1 MPDPVD
7 TLRLPLSDLPDPLPI
22 PVCRGGVGDAPPVS
36 TVRPP
41 GSKSLTNRLLLLAAL
56 ADGESTLRYPLL
68 AADDA
73 ERMLRAIAELG
84 AGVTRKDGLVRIRGV
99 GGAWDIA
106 EGGATVNLNNAG
118 TATRFLAASALC
130 SPGPLTVDG
139 NERMRQRPI
148 GELAELL
155 GLLGATVEYL
165 GEPGCP
171 PVRITRPASG
181 LTTEMIEVS
190 TTRSSQFISALL
202 LVAPFLS
209 RGLTVKLVGPITSA
223 SYIHMTVGLLESL
236 GVGVRT
242 SEGLRVIR
250 ILPGCAAFDVEVEPD
265 ASGATYFW
273 GAGAL
278 LPGALIGVSGLGGEA
293 LQGDSGF
300 PDLLAR
306 LGASVTT
313 RDGVVRVR
321 GPERLSPILADM
333 SDMPDAAMTAAV
345 CASFAGGTT
354 ILRGVRTLRDKECD
368 RIAALESE
376 LGKIGVAVESDV
388 HGDADVLTITPP
400 ACGVDC
406 GPGVLPVEFETFDDH
421 RMAMSLALIGLRRPN
436 VLVKD
441 PGCVAKTYPGFFA
454 DLAGLY

>member
-1 MPDPVD
+1 MPDPVE
-7 TLRLPLSDLPDPLPI
+7 TLRVPLADLPDPLAI
-22 PVCRGGVGDAPPVS
+22 PVCRGGAGDSPPVVS
-36 TVRPP
+36 VRPP

-56 ADGESTLRYPLL
+56 ADGESVLRYPLL
-68 AADDA
+68 EADDA
-73 ERMLRAIAELG
+73 ERMLGAITELG
-84 AGVTRKDGLVRIRGV
+84 ATVSREDGLVRIRGV
-99 GGAWDIA
+99 GGAWRVP

-130 SPGPLTVDG
+130 SRGPLTVDG

-155 GLLGATVEYL
+155 TAVGASVEFL
-165 GEPGCP
+165 GEDGCP
-171 PVRITRPASG
+171 PMRVTRPASG
-181 LTTEMIEVS
+181 LTKEIIEIP

-202 LVAPFLS
+202 LVAPFLPG
-209 RGLTVKLVGPITSA
+209 GLTVKLVGPITSA

-236 GVGVRT
+236 GVSVRT

-250 ILPGCAAFDVEVEPD
+250 VLPGCAAFDVEVEPD

-273 GAGAL
+273 AAGAL
-278 LPGALIGVSGLGGEA
+278 LPGSSVGVTGLGGDA

-306 LGASVTT
+306 MGASVAV

-321 GPERLSPILADM
+321 GPERLGPILADM

-345 CASFAGGTT
+345 CAAFASGTT

-376 LGKIGVAVESDV
+376 LGKIGVLVETDV
-388 HGDADVLTITPP
+388 RGDSDVLTITPP
-400 ACGVDC
+400 EGGIDC
-406 GPGVLPVEFETFDDH
+406 SAEAPRVEFETFDDH
-421 RMAMSLALIGLRRPN
+421 RMAMSLALVGLRRPN
-436 VLVKD
+436 VFVKD
-441 PGCVAKTYPGFFA
+441 PGCVAKTYPGYFA
-454 DLAGLY
+454 DLASLY